1 MVTEKLMSLP
11 GRLPW
16 CKVAKMNSHHRMRS
30 ADKVP
35 CKVRLS
41 KPVQAHRSLHL
52 TSNKMT
58 RAQQA
63 WYRRPAGKVSL
74 KAAKFAEKL
83 LSSCRTLMSA
93 ALSPAV
99 SIVAALERLWSVKT
113 KSAIRVKRP
122 RLRHGKV
129 GSNVERLENCDDESR
144 ASHTTTGRK
153 GFGKDRYSIG
163 QSPTFEDLCN

>member
-1 MVTEKLMSLP
+1 
-11 GRLPW
+11 
-16 CKVAKMNSHHRMRS
+16 
-30 ADKVP
+30 
-35 CKVRLS
+35 
-41 KPVQAHRSLHL
+41 
-52 TSNKMT
+52 MT

-129 GSNVERLENCDDESR
+129 GSNVERLENCDDKSR

-153 GFGKDRYSIG
+153 GLGKTDILLVKNRLLKIYAIDSFDPAFLANACAQHCSNEEG
-163 QSPTFEDLCN
+163 YF